1 MNKRQI
7 GTFYENA
14 ACEYLK
20 KQGVCILEQNYRCKI
35 GEIDIIGRQGDCVIF
50 VEVKY
55 RKSEEFGAPL
65 AVVDVNKQ
73 KTICKCAAVYC
84 MRHPHVTQI
93 RYDVIGITDTQ
104 INWVQNAFMHRGYGY
119 Y

>member
-20 KQGVCILEQNYRCKI
+20 KQGINILERNYRCKM

-50 VEVKY
+50 FEVKY
-55 RKSEEFGAPL
+55 RISYEFGPPL
-65 AVVDVNKQ
+65 EVVDVKKQ
-73 KTICKCAAVYC
+73 RTICKCAAVYC
-84 MRHPHVTQI
+84 MCHPYITQI
-93 RYDVIGITDTQ
+93 RYDVIGIRDTQ